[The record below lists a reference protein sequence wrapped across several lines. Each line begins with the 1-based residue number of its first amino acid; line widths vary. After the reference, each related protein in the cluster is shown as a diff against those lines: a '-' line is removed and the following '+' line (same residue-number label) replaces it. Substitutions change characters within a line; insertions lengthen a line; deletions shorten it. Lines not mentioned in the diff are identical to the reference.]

1 LSVFIDDG
9 ASIVESFIR
18 HPPSHDHS

>member
-9 ASIVESFIR
+9 ASIVESFIC